1 MELLALLNP
10 TKMAVSGYV
19 VYIAFTLILLR
30 FLLRFLDNNGLP
42 RSWPLIGMLPTMLLH
57 FHRIHEKIPE
67 VLEKSKG
74 TFTYKG
80 IWFTNTSFLGT
91 SDPENVRYVLS
102 TNSSIYL
109 KGSEWMK
116 QFDIFGEALF
126 NSDGEAWKKQR
137 KIFHAFLNHP
147 QFHKSMAKLIPDR
160 IEQGL
165 IKVLEHVSKGDLVV
179 DLQDL
184 LARHAFDIACMMATG
199 CNPQLLSLEYPENRF
214 HDAMSDAWETAFY
227 RYVMPDKLWK
237 LLSWLQIGKEK
248 RRSRAW
254 KALDDLLAEYI
265 SLQREKSNKSMASN
279 DDEVN
284 FNFLKCYLTG
294 NEVTG
299 PTPRDSL
306 IRDNLIHIM
315 FATDDTNSTVLSWF
329 FYHLSKNPTVE
340 TKIRE
345 ELEKNLSTQKVGEC
359 QLPSSLNELNKLA
372 YLHAALYETLRLCP
386 PVPFEFRTA
395 TQKNTLPT
403 GHFVDKNTRVVMAIH
418 AMGRMAW
425 LWGKDCNEFKPERW
439 ITEEGKIKREL
450 PSKFLAFN
458 AGPRICLG
466 KNLAFI
472 IMKATAAAIIHNYN
486 VHVIAGQNVTPK
498 HSIILHMK
506 HGLMVRVKN
515 RWA

>member
-1 MELLALLNP
+1 M
-10 TKMAVSGYV
+10 MAVSAYLGYIV
-19 VYIAFTLILLR
+19 LTLVLLR

-42 RSWPLIGMLPTMLLH
+42 RSWPIIGMLPTMLLH
-57 FHRIHEKIPE
+57 IHRFHDIVPR

-74 TFTYKG
+74 TFLYEG
-80 IWFTNTSFLGT
+80 IWFTNTSFLCT
-91 SDPENVRYVLS
+91 SDPKNVRYVTS

-126 NSDGEAWKKQR
+126 NSDGEAWKRQR

-147 QFHKSMAKLIPDR
+147 LFHKLMAKLIPDR

-165 IKVLEHVSKGDLVV
+165 VKVLELVSKRELVV

-184 LARHAFDIACMMATG
+184 LARHAFDIACIMATG
-199 CNPQLLSLEYPENRF
+199 CNPRLLSLEYPENRF
-214 HDAMSDAWETAFY
+214 HDAMNDAWETAFY
-227 RYVMPDKLWK
+227 RYVMPDNLWK
-237 LLSWLQIGKEK
+237 LLNWLQIGKEK
-248 RRSRAW
+248 RRTRAW

-265 SLQREKSNKSMASN
+265 AIQRGKLNKAMASN
-279 DDEVN
+279 EDDEEN

-299 PTPRDSL
+299 PTPCDSV

-329 FYHLSKNPTVE
+329 FYLLSKNPMVE

-345 ELEKNLSTQKVGEC
+345 ELKRNLSFKKVGEC
-359 QLPSSLNELNKLA
+359 QLPSSLNELNKLT
-372 YLHAALYETLRLCP
+372 YLHAAICETLRLCP

-395 TQKNTLPT
+395 TEKNILPS
-403 GHFVDKNTRVVMAIH
+403 GHCIEKNMRVVMAIH
-418 AMGRMAW
+418 AMGRMTW
-425 LWGKDCNEFKPERW
+425 VWGKDCNEFKPERW
-439 ITEEGKIKREL
+439 ITEEGKVIREL

-466 KNLAFI
+466 KDFAFI
-472 IMKATAAAIIHNYN
+472 IMKSTAATIIHNYN
-486 VHVIAGQNVTPK
+486 VSLLKGQKVTPK
-498 HSIILHMK
+498 NSIIFHMK
-506 HGLMVRVKN
+506 HGLMVRIKN
-515 RWA
+515 RWT

>member
-1 MELLALLNP
+1 M
-10 TKMAVSGYV
+10 MAVSAYLGYIV
-19 VYIAFTLILLR
+19 LTLVLLR

-42 RSWPLIGMLPTMLLH
+42 RSWPIIGMLPTMLLH
-57 FHRIHEKIPE
+57 IHRFHDIVPQ

-74 TFTYKG
+74 TFLYEG

-91 SDPENVRYVLS
+91 SDPENVRYVTS

-126 NSDGEAWKKQR
+126 NSDGEAWKRQR

-147 QFHKSMAKLIPDR
+147 LFHKSMTKIIPDR

-165 IKVLEHVSKGDLVV
+165 VEVLENVSKRELVV

-184 LARHAFDIACMMATG
+184 LVRHAFDIACIMATG
-199 CNPQLLSLEYPENRF
+199 CNPRLLSLEFPENRF
-214 HDAMSDAWETAFY
+214 HNAMSDAWEAAFY
-227 RYVMPDKLWK
+227 RYVMPDNLWK
-237 LLSWLQIGKEK
+237 LLNWLQIGKEK

-265 SLQREKSNKSMASN
+265 SIQRGKSNKAMESN
-279 DDEVN
+279 EDDEEN

-299 PTPRDSL
+299 PTPCDSL

-329 FYHLSKNPTVE
+329 FYLLSKNPMAE
-340 TKIRE
+340 TRIRE
-345 ELEKNLSTQKVGEC
+345 ELKQNLLFKKVGEC
-359 QLPSSLNELNKLA
+359 QLPSSLNELNKLT
-372 YLHAALYETLRLCP
+372 YLQAALCETLRLYP

-395 TQKNTLPT
+395 TEKNILPS
-403 GHFVDKNTRVVMAIH
+403 GHCIEKNMRVAMAIH
-418 AMGRMAW
+418 AMGRMTW
-425 LWGKDCNEFKPERW
+425 VWGKDCNEFKPERW
-439 ITEEGKIKREL
+439 ITEDGKIKREL

-466 KNLAFI
+466 KDLAFI
-472 IMKATAAAIIHNYN
+472 IMKSTAATIIHNYN
-486 VHVIAGQNVTPK
+486 VRVLEGQKVIPK
-498 HSIILHMK
+498 KSIIFHMK
-506 HGLMVRVKN
+506 HGLKVRIKN
-515 RWA
+515 RWT